1 LLKEPELTDTTI
13 RLLIIGGYGTFGGRL
28 AELLCRERRVSLVIA
43 GRSKSAALAF
53 CHAIP
58 PGAARE
64 ALAVDRDGDVARRIE
79 KVNPDI
85 VVDASGPF
93 QTYGEDPY
101 RVVKAALATR
111 THYLDLADSPEFVR
125 GIRQFDGVAKEQGR
139 VVLSGVSSFPVLSA
153 AMIRDLAN
161 DCRHIDSIT
170 GGIAPSPYAGVGF
183 NVIRAIA
190 GYAGKGI
197 PVRRRGSEQTARAL
211 LETRRFTIAP
221 PGEIPLFPRTFSL
234 VDVPDLQLLA
244 DEWPEVK
251 DIWMGA
257 APEPAILHWLL
268 RRFAGPVRL
277 GLVPSLTPLTRLI
290 HSTAN
295 RVRWGEHRGGM
306 FVEVS
311 GEAENGQSV
320 TRSGH
325 LLAEGHHGLYI
336 PSMAVEAIVR
346 NWLDGRPPKVGAR
359 PATSELDL
367 PDYRRVFAE
376 RSISI
381 GTRNSTG
388 TREQCLHQRILGA
401 AWPSLPAV
409 LRAVHGA
416 GPKLTIIG
424 AASITRGRGVLARIL
439 AWIMRFPAAGENVPV
454 SVTFERHG
462 DYDRWTRD
470 FGGKVFASIFTAG
483 SGRFEHLLCER
494 FGPLTFGMALVP
506 EADRLN
512 LVMRG
517 WSFLGL
523 PLPRRLMPSGDSL
536 EFAKDNRFCFDV
548 EIRLPLAGFVIRYRG
563 SLRFARAPLSGRAGG
578 DRGQGGVVSSEAG
591 PAR

>member
-1 LLKEPELTDTTI
+1 MLKEPELTDTTI

-43 GRSKSAALAF
+43 GRSKSAALDF
-53 CHAIP
+53 CHALP

-64 ALAVDRDGDVARRIE
+64 ALAVNRDGDVARRIE

-93 QTYGEDPY
+93 QSYGKDPY

-111 THYLDLADSPEFVR
+111 THYLDLADSPDFVR
-125 GIRQFDGVAKEQGR
+125 GIRQFDATAKEKEL

-153 AMIRDLAN
+153 AMVRDLAT
-161 DCRHIDSIT
+161 DFRRIDSIT
-170 GGIAPSPYAGVGF
+170 GGIAPSPYAGVGY

-197 PVRRRGSEQTARAL
+197 PLRLRGSEQTARAL
-211 LETRRFTIAP
+211 RETRRFTIAP
-221 PGEIPLFPRTFSL
+221 PGEIPLYPRTFSL

-244 DEWPEVK
+244 DEWPEVR
-251 DIWMGA
+251 DVWMGA
-257 APEPAILHWLL
+257 APEPAILHSLL
-268 RRFAGPVRL
+268 RWFAGLVRL
-277 GLVPSLTPLTRLI
+277 GLLPSLAPLARMI

-295 RVRWGEHRGGM
+295 NVRWGEHRGGM
-306 FVEVS
+306 FVEVR
-311 GEAENGQSV
+311 GRDAEGADIS
-320 TRSGH
+320 RSTH

-346 NWLDGRPPKVGAR
+346 NWLDGRLPRAGAR
-359 PATSELDL
+359 PATAELEL
-367 PDYRRVFAE
+367 SDYGRVFAD
-376 RSISI
+376 RPI
-381 GTRNSTG
+381 STG
-388 TREQCLHQRILGA
+388 TRNGAGTGEQCLHARILGA
-401 AWPSLPAV
+401 AWQSLPAV
-409 LRAVHGA
+409 LRAVHSA
-416 GPKLTIIG
+416 GPKLTISG
-424 AASITRGRGVLARIL
+424 SASITRGRGVLARIL

-462 DYDRWTRD
+462 HFDRWTRD
-470 FGGKVFASIFTAG
+470 FGSQGFSSTFTAG

-494 FGPLTFGMALVP
+494 FGPLTFAMALVP
-506 EADRLN
+506 DDDRLN

-523 PLPRRLMPSGDSL
+523 PLPHSLMPSGDSY
-536 EFAKDNRFCFDV
+536 EYAKDNRFCFDV
-548 EIRLPLAGFVIRYRG
+548 EVRLPLAGFVIRYRG
-563 SLRFARAPLSGRAGG
+563 YLRSARAPLSGRADA
-578 DRGQGGVVSSEAG
+578 DRVPVEGAS
-591 PAR
+591 

>member
-1 LLKEPELTDTTI
+1 MKNQSL

-64 ALAVDRDGDVARRIE
+64 ALAVDRDGDVDRQIE

-93 QTYGEDPY
+93 QAYGKEPY

-111 THYLDLADSPEFVR
+111 THYLDLSDCPDFVR
-125 GIRQFDGVAKEQGR
+125 GIRQFDSAAREKGL

-153 AMIRDLAN
+153 ALVRDLAN
-161 DCRHIDSIT
+161 DFGRIDSIT
-170 GGIAPSPYAGVGF
+170 GGIAPSPYAGVGY

-197 PVRRRGSEQTARAL
+197 PVRRQGSEQTARAL
-211 LETRRFTIAP
+211 RETRRFTIAP
-221 PGEIPLFPRTFSL
+221 PGEIPLCPRMFSL

-244 DEWPEVK
+244 DEWPEVR

-257 APEPAILHWLL
+257 APEPAILHCLL
-268 RRFAGPVRL
+268 RWFAGLVRL
-277 GLVPSLTPLTRLI
+277 GLVPSLAPLARLI

-295 RVRWGEHRGGM
+295 NVRWGEHRGGM
-306 FVEVS
+306 FVEVRGRDADGADIS
-311 GEAENGQSV
+311 
-320 TRSGH
+320 RSAH

-346 NWLDGRPPKVGAR
+346 NWLDGRPPRAGAR
-359 PATSELDL
+359 PATAELEL
-367 PDYRRVFAE
+367 SDYARVFAE
-376 RSISI
+376 RPISI
-381 GTRNSTG
+381 GVRSGAGTG
-388 TREQCLHQRILGA
+388 QQCLHARILGT
-401 AWPSLPAV
+401 AWQSVPDV
-409 LRAVHGA
+409 LKAVHSA
-416 GPKLTIIG
+416 GPKLTIRG

-454 SVTFERHG
+454 SVTFKRHG
-462 DYDRWTRD
+462 DYDKWTRN
-470 FGGKVFASIFTAG
+470 FGGQEFSSTFSAG
-483 SGRFEHLLCER
+483 SGRFERLLCER
-494 FGPLTFGMALVP
+494 FGPLTFAMALVP
-506 EADRLN
+506 DPERLH

-523 PLPRRLMPSGDSL
+523 PLPRSLMPSGDSY
-536 EFAKDNRFCFDV
+536 EYAKGNRFCFDV
-548 EIRLPLAGFVIRYRG
+548 EVRLPMAGFVVRYRG
-563 SLRFARAPLSGRAGG
+563 YLRFARAPLSGRAGG
-578 DRGQGGVVSSEAG
+578 DHG
-591 PAR
+591 PAEGAS

>member
-1 LLKEPELTDTTI
+1 MKDQRL

-43 GRSKSAALAF
+43 GRSKSTALAY

-93 QTYGEDPY
+93 QAYGEDPY

-125 GIRQFDGVAKEQGR
+125 GIRQFDSAAREQGL
-139 VVLSGVSSFPVLSA
+139 VMLSGVSSFPVLSA
-153 AMIRDLAN
+153 AMVRDLAN
-161 DCRHIDSIT
+161 DFGRIDSIT
-170 GGIAPSPYAGVGF
+170 GGIAPSPYAGVGY

-197 PVRRRGSEQTARAL
+197 PVRRQGRRQNARAL
-211 LETRRFTIAP
+211 RETRRFTIAP

-251 DIWMGA
+251 DVWMGA
-257 APEPAILHWLL
+257 APEPAMLHWLL
-268 RRFAGPVRL
+268 RRIAGLVRL
-277 GLVPSLTPLTRLI
+277 GLVPSLAPLARLI

-295 RVRWGEHRGGM
+295 NVRWGEHRGGM
-306 FVEVS
+306 FVEVK
-311 GEAENGQSV
+311 GREADGADIS
-320 TRSGH
+320 RSAH
-325 LLAEGHHGLYI
+325 LVAEGHHGLYI

-346 NWLDGRPPKVGAR
+346 NWLAGRPPRAGAR
-359 PATSELDL
+359 PATAELEL
-367 PDYRRVFAE
+367 SDYRCVFAE
-376 RSISI
+376 RPISI
-381 GTRNSTG
+381 GTRDGTG
-388 TREQCLHQRILGA
+388 AGDQCLHKRILGT
-401 AWPSLPAV
+401 AWQSLPVV

-416 GPKLTIIG
+416 GPKLTISG
-424 AASITRGRGVLARIL
+424 EASITRGSGVLARIL
-439 AWIMRFPAAGENVPV
+439 ASIMRFPAAGENVPV
-454 SVTFERHG
+454 SVTFERRG
-462 DYDRWTRD
+462 MYDKWTRD
-470 FGGKVFASIFTAG
+470 FGGQEFSSTFTAG
-483 SGRFEHLLCER
+483 SGRYEHLLCER

-506 EADRLN
+506 DAGRLN
-512 LVMRG
+512 LVMRR

-523 PLPRRLMPSGDSL
+523 PLPRSLMPSGDSH
-536 EFAKDNRFCFDV
+536 EYAKGDRFCFDV

-563 SLRFARAPLSGRAGG
+563 CLRFARAPLSGQAGG
-578 DRGQGGVVSSEAG
+578 DRGPGAG
-591 PAR
+591 AS

>member
-1 LLKEPELTDTTI
+1 LTNTTI

-53 CHAIP
+53 CHALP

-93 QTYGEDPY
+93 QSYAKDPY

-111 THYLDLADSPEFVR
+111 THYLDLADSPDFVR
-125 GIRQFDGVAKEQGR
+125 GIRQFDGAAREQGL

-153 AMIRDLAN
+153 AMVRDLAA
-161 DCRHIDSIT
+161 DFRSIDSIT
-170 GGIAPSPYAGVGF
+170 GGIAPSPYAGVGY

-197 PVRRRGSEQTARAL
+197 PVRRQGSEETARAL
-211 LETRRFTIAP
+211 RETRRFTIAP
-221 PGEIPLFPRTFSL
+221 PGEIPLFPCKFSL

-244 DEWPEVK
+244 DEWPEVR
-251 DIWMGA
+251 DVWMGA
-257 APEPAILHWLL
+257 APEPAILHCVL
-268 RRFAGPVRL
+268 RWFAGLVRL
-277 GLVPSLTPLTRLI
+277 GLVPSLAPLARLI

-295 RVRWGEHRGGM
+295 NVRWGEHRGGM
-306 FVEVS
+306 FVEVRGRDEDGADTS
-311 GEAENGQSV
+311 
-320 TRSGH
+320 RSAH

-346 NWLDGRPPKVGAR
+346 NWLDGRSPRAGAR
-359 PATSELDL
+359 PATAELEL
-367 PDYRRVFAE
+367 ADYRRVFAD
-376 RSISI
+376 RPISI
-381 GTRNSTG
+381 GTRNG
-388 TREQCLHQRILGA
+388 ARAGEQCLHARILGT
-401 AWPSLPAV
+401 AWQSLPAV

-416 GPKLTIIG
+416 GPKLTITG
-424 AASITRGRGVLARIL
+424 EASITRGRGVLARLL
-439 AWIMRFPAAGENVPV
+439 AWIMRFPAAGENILVA
-454 SVTFERHG
+454 VTFERYG
-462 DYDRWTRD
+462 DHDKWTRD
-470 FGGKVFASIFTAG
+470 FGGQVFASTFTAG

-506 EADRLN
+506 DADRLN
-512 LVMRG
+512 LVMRR

-523 PLPRRLMPSGDSL
+523 PLPRRLIPGGDSY
-536 EFAKDNRFCFDV
+536 EYAKDNRFCFDV
-548 EIRLPLAGFVIRYRG
+548 EIRLPLAGFVVRYRG
-563 SLRFARAPLSGRAGG
+563 FLRSARALLSGREDG
-578 DRGQGGVVSSEAG
+578 DRGPGGDAS
-591 PAR
+591 

>member
-1 LLKEPELTDTTI
+1 MNDQRLL
-13 RLLIIGGYGTFGGRL
+13 LLIIGGYGTFGGRL
-28 AELLCRERRVSLVIA
+28 AGLLCRERRVSLVIA

-53 CHAIP
+53 CHALP

-79 KVNPDI
+79 KVSPDI

-93 QTYGEDPY
+93 QAYGEDPY
-101 RVVKAALATR
+101 RVVKAALATH
-111 THYLDLADSPEFVR
+111 THYLDLADGPEFVR
-125 GIRQFDGVAKEQGR
+125 GIRQFDGAAREQGL
-139 VVLSGVSSFPVLSA
+139 VILSGVSSFPVLSA
-153 AMIRDLAN
+153 AMVRDLAT
-161 DCRHIDSIT
+161 DFRRIDSIT

-197 PVRRRGSEQTARAL
+197 PIQRQGRRQSARAL
-211 LETRRFTIAP
+211 RETRRYTIAP

-244 DEWPEVK
+244 DEWPELKEV
-251 DIWMGA
+251 WMGA
-257 APEPAILHWLL
+257 APEPAVLHCLL
-268 RRFAGPVRL
+268 RWFAGLVRL
-277 GLVPSLTPLTRLI
+277 GLVPSLAPLARLI
-290 HSTAN
+290 HATAN

-306 FVEVS
+306 FVEVR
-311 GEAENGQSV
+311 GRDAEGDEIS
-320 TRSGH
+320 RSAH

-346 NWLDGRPPKVGAR
+346 NWLDGRPPRAGAR
-359 PATSELDL
+359 PAIAELEL
-367 PDYRRVFAE
+367 SDYRRVFTN
-376 RSISI
+376 RPISN
-381 GTRNSTG
+381 GTRSGTG
-388 TREQCLHQRILGA
+388 AGDHCLHKRILGT

-409 LRAVHGA
+409 LRTVHSA
-416 GPKLTIIG
+416 GPKLTING

-439 AWIMRFPAAGENVPV
+439 AWIMRFPAAGKNVPV

-462 DYDRWTRD
+462 DYDKWTRD
-470 FGGKVFASIFTAG
+470 FGGQVFASTFAAG

-494 FGPLTFGMALVP
+494 FGPLTFAMALVP
-506 EADRLN
+506 DAGRLN

-523 PLPRRLMPSGDSL
+523 PLPRSLMPSGDSY
-536 EFAKDNRFCFDV
+536 EYAKDNRFCFDV
-548 EIRLPLAGFVIRYRG
+548 EVRLPLAGFIIRYRG
-563 SLRFARAPLSGRAGG
+563 YLRSARAPLSGRAGA
-578 DRGQGGVVSSEAG
+578 DRVPVEGAS
-591 PAR
+591 

>member
-1 LLKEPELTDTTI
+1 MNEQRL

-93 QTYGEDPY
+93 QAYGKDPY
-101 RVVKAALATR
+101 RVVEAALATG
-111 THYLDLADSPEFVR
+111 THYLDLADSPDFVR
-125 GIRQFDGVAKEQGR
+125 GIRQFDGAAKEQGL
-139 VVLSGVSSFPVLSA
+139 VMLSGVSSFPVLSA
-153 AMIRDLAN
+153 ALVRDLATEFR
-161 DCRHIDSIT
+161 CIDSIT
-170 GGIAPSPYAGVGF
+170 GGIAPSPYAGVGY

-190 GYAGKGI
+190 GYAGKRI
-197 PVRRRGSEQTARAL
+197 PVRRGGSEQTARAL

-221 PGEIPLFPRTFSL
+221 PGEIPLLPRTFSL

-244 DEWPEVK
+244 DEWPEVR
-251 DIWMGA
+251 DVWMGA
-257 APEPAILHWLL
+257 APEPPILHWLL
-268 RRFAGPVRL
+268 RWFAGLVRL
-277 GLVPSLTPLTRLI
+277 GLAPSLAPLARLI

-295 RVRWGEHRGGM
+295 NVRWGEHRGGM
-306 FVEVS
+306 FVEVRCRDAD
-311 GEAENGQSV
+311 GAEIS
-320 TRSGH
+320 RSAH

-346 NWLDGRPPKVGAR
+346 NWLDGRPPRAGAR
-359 PATSELDL
+359 PATAELGL
-367 PDYRRVFAE
+367 YDYTRVFAD
-376 RSISI
+376 RPIAI
-381 GTRNSTG
+381 GIRNGMGTG
-388 TREQCLHQRILGA
+388 EQCLHARILGT
-401 AWPSLPAV
+401 AWQSLPAV

-416 GPKLTIIG
+416 GPKLTITG
-424 AASITRGRGVLARIL
+424 AASITRGRGVLARLL
-439 AWIMRFPAAGENVPV
+439 AWIMRFPAAGENIPV

-462 DYDRWTRD
+462 HFDKWTRD
-470 FGGKVFASIFTAG
+470 FGGQSFSSTFTAG
-483 SGRFEHLLCER
+483 TGRFEHLLCER
-494 FGPLTFGMALVP
+494 FGPLTYGMALVP
-506 EADRLN
+506 DADRLN
-512 LVMRG
+512 LVMRR

-523 PLPRRLMPSGDSL
+523 PLPRSLMPNGDSY
-536 EFAKDNRFCFDV
+536 EYAKDNRFCFDV
-548 EIRLPLAGFVIRYRG
+548 EIRLPLAGFVVRYRG
-563 SLRFARAPLSGRAGG
+563 FLRFARAPLAGRGGG
-578 DRGQGGVVSSEAG
+578 DRGPGGVASSAAG

>member
-1 LLKEPELTDTTI
+1 MNDQRL

-43 GRSKSAALAF
+43 GRSESAALAF
-53 CHAIP
+53 CDALP
-58 PGAARE
+58 PGATRE
-64 ALAVDRDGDVARRIE
+64 ALAVDRDRDVARRIE

-93 QTYGEDPY
+93 QAYGKDPY

-111 THYLDLADSPEFVR
+111 THYLDLADSPDFVR
-125 GIRQFDGVAKEQGR
+125 GIRQFDGAAREQGR

-153 AMIRDLAN
+153 AMVRDLST
-161 DCRHIDSIT
+161 DFRRIDSIT
-170 GGIAPSPYAGVGF
+170 GGIAPSPYAGVGY

-190 GYAGKGI
+190 GYAGKGVPI
-197 PVRRRGSEQTARAL
+197 QRQGRRQRARAL
-211 LETRRFTIAP
+211 RETRRFTIAP

-251 DIWMGA
+251 EVWMGA
-257 APEPAILHWLL
+257 APEPAVLHYLL
-268 RRFAGPVRL
+268 RWFAGLVRL
-277 GLVPSLTPLTRLI
+277 GLVPSLAPLARLI
-290 HSTAN
+290 HATAN

-306 FVEVS
+306 FVEIR
-311 GEAENGQSV
+311 GRDAEGAGIS
-320 TRSGH
+320 RSAH

-346 NWLDGRPPKVGAR
+346 NWMDGRPPRSGAR
-359 PATSELDL
+359 PATAALELA
-367 PDYRRVFAE
+367 DYRRVFAE
-376 RSISI
+376 RPISI
-381 GTRNSTG
+381 GIRNGTKTG
-388 TREQCLHQRILGA
+388 EQCLHARVLGT
-401 AWPSLPAV
+401 AWQSLPAA

-416 GPKLTIIG
+416 GPKLTIRG
-424 AASITRGRGVLARIL
+424 AASITRGRGVLARML

-454 SVTFERHG
+454 SVTFQRHR
-462 DYDRWTRD
+462 DYDKWTRD
-470 FGGKVFASIFTAG
+470 FGGQGFSSTFTAG

-494 FGPLTFGMALVP
+494 FGPFVFGMALVP
-506 EADRLN
+506 AAERLT
-512 LVMRG
+512 LVMRR

-523 PLPRRLMPSGDSL
+523 PLPRRLLPSGDSY
-536 EFAKDNRFCFDV
+536 EYAKDNRFCFDV

-563 SLRFARAPLSGRAGG
+563 SLRPPDALQSR
-578 DRGQGGVVSSEAG
+578 
-591 PAR
+591 